1 MRAWAIIATVVVA
14 GTLAAGGTL
23 AAMLLRGGIS
33 ARSEP
38 SSLEASLAFKALRM
52 ALRGSRDKRN
62 PVPPS
67 PEVIGSGLSHFADH
81 CASCHANDGSGQTEM
96 GQHLYP
102 RVPDMRLAR
111 TQELTDGELF
121 AIIEDGVR
129 FTGMP
134 AWGDKSEQSQLA
146 SWHLVHFIRHLP
158 HLTPEERLRMEALN
172 PKGPEE
178 RQEEQDEESFLKGQ
192 NPAPAKGGHHRDR
205 RTR

>member
-1 MRAWAIIATVVVA
+1 MIAA

-38 SSLEASLAFKALRM
+38 SPLEASLALKGRRI
-52 ALRGSRDKRN
+52 ALRGSRNKRN
-62 PVPPS
+62 PVAPT
-67 PEVIGSGLSHFADH
+67 PEVISKGLSHFADH

-102 RVPDMRLAR
+102 RVPDIRLAQ

-134 AWGDKSEQSQLA
+134 AWGDKSDQSQLA

-158 HLTPEERLRMEALN
+158 HLTPREQLRMEALN

-178 RQEEQDEESFLKGQ
+178 RQEEQDDESFLKGE
-192 NPAPAKGGHHRDR
+192 NAAPAKGRHHH
-205 RTR
+205 

>member
-1 MRAWAIIATVVVA
+1 MRTWAIIATVVAA
-14 GTLAAGGTL
+14 GSLAAAGAL
-23 AAMLLRGGIS
+23 AAILLRGGIS

-38 SSLEASLAFKALRM
+38 SSLEASLAFKFRRM

-62 PVPPS
+62 PVTPA
-67 PEVIGSGLSHFADH
+67 PEVISDGLSHFADH

-102 RVPDMRLAR
+102 RVPDMRLAQ
-111 TQELTDGELF
+111 TQELTDGEMF

-134 AWGDKSEQSQLA
+134 AWGDKDEQSQRA

-158 HLTPEERLRMEALN
+158 HLTPEERLEMEALN

-178 RQEEQDEESFLKGQ
+178 RQEEQDERSFLEGQ
-192 NPAPAKGGHHRDR
+192 APAPAKGRHHH
-205 RTR
+205 

>member
-1 MRAWAIIATVVVA
+1 MRAWAIIAIVIAA
-14 GTLAAGGTL
+14 GTLAASGTI
-23 AAMLLRGGIS
+23 AAMLLCGGIS
-33 ARSEP
+33 ARTEP
-38 SSLEASLAFKALRM
+38 SPLEASLALKARRI
-52 ALRGSRDKRN
+52 ALHGSRDKRN
-62 PVPPS
+62 PVAPA
-67 PEVIGSGLSHFADH
+67 PEVIKAGLSHFADH
-81 CASCHANDGSGQTEM
+81 CASCHGNDGGGQTEM

-102 RVPDMRLAR
+102 RVPDMRLAQ

-158 HLTPEERLRMEALN
+158 HLTPEGRLQMEALN

-178 RQEEQDEESFLKGQ
+178 RQEEQDEESFLKGE
-192 NPAPAKGGHHRDR
+192 NPAPAKGRHHH
-205 RTR
+205 

>member
-1 MRAWAIIATVVVA
+1 MRTWAIIATVFAA

-33 ARSEP
+33 ARTEP
-38 SSLEASLAFKALRM
+38 SSLEASLALKARRM

-62 PVPPS
+62 PVAPA
-67 PEVIGSGLSHFADH
+67 PEVISRGLSHFADH
-81 CASCHANDGSGQTEM
+81 CASCHANDGSGHTEM

-102 RVPDMRLAR
+102 RVPDMRLAQ

-134 AWGDKSEQSQLA
+134 AWGDKSDQSQLA

-158 HLTPEERLRMEALN
+158 HLTPEEQLQMEALN

-178 RQEEQDEESFLKGQ
+178 RQEEQDEESFLKGE
-192 NPAPAKGGHHRDR
+192 NAAPAKGRHRQ
-205 RTR
+205 

>member
-1 MRAWAIIATVVVA
+1 MRAWAIIATVIAA
-14 GTLAAGGTL
+14 GALAAGGTL

-33 ARSEP
+33 ARTEP
-38 SSLEASLAFKALRM
+38 SLFEASMALKARRM
-52 ALRGSRDKRN
+52 ALRGYRDRRN
-62 PVPPS
+62 PVTPT
-67 PEVIGSGLSHFADH
+67 PEVISEGRSHFADH

-102 RVPDMRLAR
+102 RVPDMRLAQ

-146 SWHLVHFIRHLP
+146 SWHLVNFVRHLP
-158 HLTPEERLRMEALN
+158 HLTPEERIQMEALN
-172 PKGPEE
+172 PKGAEE

-192 NPAPAKGGHHRDR
+192 KPAPVKGGHHH
-205 RTR
+205 

>member
-1 MRAWAIIATVVVA
+1 MRAWAIIATVIAA

-23 AAMLLRGGIS
+23 AAMLLRDGIS
-33 ARSEP
+33 ARTEP
-38 SSLEASLAFKALRM
+38 SSLEASLALKARRFALRS
-52 ALRGSRDKRN
+52 SRDKRN
-62 PVPPS
+62 PVAPA
-67 PEVIGSGLSHFADH
+67 PEVINEGLSHFADH
-81 CASCHANDGSGQTEM
+81 CAFCHANDGSGQTEM

-102 RVPDMRLAR
+102 RVPDMRLAQ

-121 AIIEDGVR
+121 AIIEDRVR

-158 HLTPEERLRMEALN
+158 HLTPQERLEMEALN

-178 RQEEQDEESFLKGQ
+178 RQEEQDEESFLKGD
-192 NPAPAKGGHHRDR
+192 NAAPAKGRHHH
-205 RTR
+205 

>member
-1 MRAWAIIATVVVA
+1 MRVWAIIATAVAA
-14 GTLAAGGTL
+14 GTLVAGGTL

-33 ARSEP
+33 ARTEP
-38 SSLEASLAFKALRM
+38 SSLEASLAFKARRI
-52 ALRGSRDKRN
+52 ALRSSRDTRN
-62 PVPPS
+62 PVTRT
-67 PEVIGSGLSHFADH
+67 PEVISAGLSHFADH

-102 RVPDMRLAR
+102 RVPDMRLAN

-134 AWGDKSEQSQLA
+134 AWGDKSEPSQLA

-158 HLTPEERLRMEALN
+158 HLTPEERLQMEALN

-178 RQEEQDEESFLKGQ
+178 RKQEQDEESFLKGEKT
-192 NPAPAKGGHHRDR
+192 APAKGGHHH
-205 RTR
+205 

>member
-1 MRAWAIIATVVVA
+1 MRAWAILATVAAVGMLVVA
-14 GTLAAGGTL
+14 GAVATIP
-23 AAMLLRGGIS
+23 LRGGIS

-38 SSLEASLAFKALRM
+38 STLEATLAFEARRM
-52 ALRGSRDKRN
+52 ALRGSRDKLN
-62 PVPPS
+62 PVMPT
-67 PEVIGSGLSHFADH
+67 PEALGEGLHHFADH

-102 RVPDMRLAR
+102 RTPDLRLRR
-111 TQELTDGELF
+111 TQGLTDGELF

-146 SWHLVHFIRHLP
+146 TWKLVDFIRHLP
-158 HLTPEERLRMEALN
+158 RLTPEERIQMEALN

-178 RQEEQDEESFLKGQ
+178 LRERQDEEDFLKGASV
-192 NPAPAKGGHHRDR
+192 APAKAAHHHR
-205 RTR
+205 